1 VNPTAG
7 ATGAHED
14 RMWKRPGA
22 STKARHIPFLAQ
34 GEQRG
39 DAVDN
44 FYARPKRAIHSPTVR
59 HFVGNPDAALA
70 ATIHT
75 PKAISPTETKYERA
89 VSMASRLRFFCDLVD
104 G

>member
-34 GEQRG
+34 GGQQG

-44 FYARPKRAIHSPTVR
+44 FYARRSVRSTCLPGAPNCCSGCHVISSRKPTIWMHRRANLAMRNPTLKLRRGRLSPT
-59 HFVGNPDAALA
+59 
-70 ATIHT
+70 T
-75 PKAISPTETKYERA
+75 P
-89 VSMASRLRFFCDLVD
+89 
-104 G
+104 